1 MLRPLQSPHS
11 AVPKGASP
19 LNPAGGTPL
28 DPEAKKKSIWLKL
41 RATEEERGR
50 WQGIAENSGVT
61 LSDLMRSSLDGLRLR
76 KRRGPP
82 KVAPELLRELARIGN
97 NLNQLA
103 HAANRRQPSKARPF

>member
-1 MLRPLQSPHS
+1 M
-11 AVPKGASP
+11 
-19 LNPAGGTPL
+19 T
-28 DPEAKKKSIWLKL
+28 PEAKKKSIWLKL

-61 LSDLMRSSLDGLRLR
+61 LSELMRSSLDGSRLR

-103 HAANRRQPSKARPF
+103 HAANRRQPLESAALLIRLIEIDRELSAIRAAHERPADVD